1 MKAIFMRFG
10 IRAFRTDCSNASTP
24 IRRHPDHFL
33 SARLNAAS
41 DP

>member
-1 MKAIFMRFG
+1 MKAIFTRFG

-24 IRRHPDHFL
+24 IRHPDHFL